1 MSTETSL
8 TSSSVVK
15 SSSRLF
21 SKNLAFSDKPLI
33 KDLDILECDH
43 IPDQVLFRDPELE
56 EMAFLIRPGL
66 RGQRPANI
74 FCRGLPGTGKT
85 TCIHHLFAQIRDASQ
100 TLIPVYVNCQ
110 QNRTAFAV
118 FSTIYRELVGHAP
131 PSSGVPLR
139 KLVDAVAK
147 ALQSGR
153 ESGGKSGRESGRES
167 GKRSERQAPAQS
179 QRQNQKG
186 SGRPVLLVCLD
197 DIHHLIHEGTDTQIL
212 SSLLRIHLDYPGCR
226 VSVILVESDLALDIS
241 RRLDPSVI
249 SSLCSEE
256 VFFPPYTANQIRGI
270 LRERARQAA
279 YPGAI
284 SPEIL
289 DLITHRT
296 KSTEPGDLRVGIDLL
311 KRSILRAERAAHTT
325 VTEEDVA
332 AAYGDARLTHL
343 RGLVSVLTEKERTLL
358 SVIAGM
364 VEESEMAARKRY
376 EEDSEYRERGEYDG
390 SSGYS
395 GYGGYGRSEEDGGY
409 QGYGEDGGYRGYG
422 EYREYLE
429 PLPPTSG
436 RIFSRLQEVLAAGH
450 YERLRQQREHRE
462 QGDQREH
469 REQYQKLQPQRAAEP
484 QSGELAACAEPEP
497 GYRTGSCPHGADAR
511 MQDEQ
516 QRTEHHLT
524 ETQTPEHE
532 YPELHHPETEPPTHA
547 ISYTTFYELLRSL
560 ATYALIR
567 ITIRQAKGRTSE
579 VTLRYRA
586 SDVRK
591 MLERR

>member
-21 SKNLAFSDKPLI
+21 SKNHAFSDKPLI

-85 TCIHHLFAQIRDASQ
+85 TCIQHLFAQIRDASQ

-153 ESGGKSGRESGRES
+153 EPGGKFGREPRRES

-241 RRLDPSVI
+241 RRLDPSVL

-279 YPGAI
+279 YPGVI

-364 VEESEMAARKRY
+364 VEEGEMQAMREHDEY
-376 EEDSEYRERGEYDG
+376 DEYSEYG
-390 SSGYS
+390 
-395 GYGGYGRSEEDGGY
+395 
-409 QGYGEDGGYRGYG
+409 
-422 EYREYLE
+422 L

-462 QGDQREH
+462 Q
-469 REQYQKLQPQRAAEP
+469 YQKLQPQRAAEP
-484 QSGELAACAEPEP
+484 QSGELAACAETEP
-497 GYRTGSCPHGADAR
+497 GYRTGSCPPEADAR

-516 QRTEHHLT
+516 QLTKHHLT

-532 YPELHHPETEPPTHA
+532 YPELHHPETETETEPPAHA

-591 MLERR
+591 MLERK